1 MLYYLHSDYKVPKK
15 SKDESVC
22 DKKLAK
28 KSLLKRN
35 FFSAMTKCES
45 SSKGALIKRRS
56 VTGQQSSNYTSCT
69 SSSSIELKLSTRC
82 LTPFDTYLARY
93 VSAVDAVRNQQGSK
107 SRNQTSKYSKKVS
120 PNWKEIWTSSSWYRE
135 VLSQRSTHR
144 FTTIRKKGS
153 CLASREGIRLYRRV
167 IAHMTIIESSWTTTS
182 INWASKIVSKTL
194 KR

>member
-93 VSAVDAVRNQQGSK
+93 VSFVLSKHFCVCCRRCKKSARFQKSK
-107 SRNQTSKYSKKVS
+107 SNVKVFQEGKSKLKRDLDIVKL
-120 PNWKEIWTSSSWYRE
+120 I
-135 VLSQRSTHR
+135 QRSLESKVNSQVHYNPEER
-144 FTTIRKKGS
+144 FLLGF
-153 CLASREGIRLYRRV
+153 
-167 IAHMTIIESSWTTTS
+167 
-182 INWASKIVSKTL
+182 
-194 KR
+194 